1 MHRSLHPPTHRRVRP
16 ARAFPPYA
24 TASPIMQRNLHPP
37 SHRHAPP
44 AFQLVPPALSRVP
57 HNAQEPPS
65 SIAPTHTAGY
75 PARAAR
81 PPPRPSY
88 CTGATIL
95 HRTDCTPRLSIMLR
109 NLHTPPHY
117 HSPRN
122 RRPFYYFFYF
132 YFNYKLST
140 PVLGPKFKPPLQLY
154 LYQPATQCSCEDAP
168 GWLVGV

>member
-65 SIAPTHTAGY
+65 SIAPTRTAGY

-95 HRTDCTPRLSIMLR
+95 HRTVMHRRLTSSCRPSSAASIILHRSPHPPSHRLHSKAQHNAKEPPYSAALPLTPE
-109 NLHTPPHY
+109 PP
-117 HSPRN
+117 S
-122 RRPFYYFFYF
+122 
-132 YFNYKLST
+132 
-140 PVLGPKFKPPLQLY
+140 VLLFLL
-154 LYQPATQCSCEDAP
+154 LIF
-168 GWLVGV
+168 LL